1 MTKAQ
6 KWHEFLSSFGLTAYE
21 ESAVPS
27 GKNAPDFPYLT
38 YQFASDGFGNTTMLY
53 ADLWF
58 RSPSWEEANEKAD
71 IISEYVSSAGI
82 VLRIDNGAIWV
93 RRGSTFSQSMG
104 DPDDDLI
111 RRKHLIFEV
120 EDLSNT

>member
-1 MTKAQ
+1 MNKAQ

-27 GKNAPDFPYLT
+27 GDNAPDFPYLT
-38 YQFASDGFGNTTMLY
+38 YQYASDGFGNTVMLN
-53 ADLWF
+53 ADLWY
-58 RSPSWEEANEKAD
+58 RSPSWTDANDKAD
-71 IISEYVSSAGI
+71 IISEHVSSAGI
-82 VLRIDNGAIWV
+82 VLRTDNGAIWV
-93 RRGSTFSQSMG
+93 RRGSPFAQSMG

-120 EDLSNT
+120 EDFSNS